1 MYKRKNKISEKS
13 KERIYRSISMKRK
26 KRMSISL
33 ESRTI
38 NDDPSQKKKKEM
50 YRRNL
55 LNYLRL
61 TFILSPLSFHPLEI
75 SPVFLLFH
83 RSDQKFHPLSRDHES
98 TKSFSLYIY
107 IYLSLNSIIRS
118 ILLSSFR
125 LKFRRLFLL
134 LLRQRNRRM
143 IVKTLGH
150 QLKGERILLPARL
163 LDLRPLV
170 LKPDLDLRLVQA
182 QIPRELLPPP
192 LRQVSI
198 LRELPLQPGQ
208 LLPAKCRP
216 RTFLLRG
223 AAIATAIR
231 PLHPSRPRTCNTV
244 RSYCQLISVE
254 ISGELRYCR
263 GSEDY

>member
-1 MYKRKNKISEKS
+1 
-13 KERIYRSISMKRK
+13 MKRK

-61 TFILSPLSFHPLEI
+61 TFILSPLGNLSGFLII
-75 SPVFLLFH
+75 SRFH

-98 TKSFSLYIY
+98 TKSFSLSIY

>member
-1 MYKRKNKISEKS
+1 
-13 KERIYRSISMKRK
+13 
-26 KRMSISL
+26 
-33 ESRTI
+33 
-38 NDDPSQKKKKEM
+38 M

-61 TFILSPLSFHPLEI
+61 TFILSPLSFHPWKSLRFSYYFTFSSI
-75 SPVFLLFH
+75 RSKVPSPLTRSRINEEFL
-83 RSDQKFHPLSRDHES
+83 SLSLS
-98 TKSFSLYIY
+98 IY

>member
-1 MYKRKNKISEKS
+1 
-13 KERIYRSISMKRK
+13 
-26 KRMSISL
+26 MSISL

-38 NDDPSQKKKKEM
+38 NDDPSQKKKE
-50 YRRNL
+50 RNVQEEPIKL
-55 LNYLRL
+55 SKTNIHSL
-61 TFILSPLSFHPLEI
+61 TPFVSPLEI